1 MFRLILVALAGLYAV
16 LHIFGDPARRP
27 VEVAGDEVAAIP
39 SLSLAN
45 FVEPEIDE
53 TGLPPLAIS
62 EEEAIRLAL
71 EASKAARKGPRFPT
85 SNIVTASVAEPVE
98 RLATEFRYVSGT
110 KVNLRQGPGTANAV
124 VAQLTL
130 GTEAEVLDSQNGWH
144 QIRTVDGAVSGWI
157 FGDFLTDQRPG

>member
-16 LHIFGDPARRP
+16 LHIFGDPERRP
-27 VEVAGDEVAAIP
+27 VEVAADDVAAIP

-45 FVEPEIDE
+45 FVEPDVDE

-62 EEEAIRLAL
+62 EEEAIRIAL

-85 SNIVTASVAEPVE
+85 ANIATAPVVEP
-98 RLATEFRYVSGT
+98 AAAEFRYVSGT

-124 VAQLTL
+124 VAQLAR

-157 FGDFLTDQRPG
+157 FGGFLSDRRPG